1 MRILLTQLK
10 ALSLFTFIAT
20 TAFFGFSQTTINFN
34 YTGGPQSWTVP
45 NCVTSITFTI
55 AGAQGGGSAGGLG
68 ATVTGTVTVSPGQTF
83 TFSAGGMPSGTS
95 GGYGGGGSGQS
106 ANNAGNA
113 SSGGGGASTISLGG
127 SPIAVAGGGG
137 GTGGGTTDAVG
148 GSGGCGSG
156 SAGNSPF
163 GQGGGGATQSG
174 PGAGGPPWISSGN
187 YGSSG
192 SMGQGGAGATDPCYN
207 VAPGGGGGGGYYG
220 GGGGG
225 SDCFSGAPYG
235 GGSGGGGSSLVPG
248 GGGCNPGS
256 NAGNGYISITFVGG
270 LSAVASN
277 TGAYCEGESV
287 QLNSGGGTDYAW
299 TGPNGFT
306 STAQNPSLGGATM
319 AMAGVYQVV
328 VTDVNC
334 PETDTAWTTVV
345 VNAMPTVN
353 PITDQTVCHG
363 DNTAAV
369 NFSGVVST
377 AVYSWTNNNTTTG
390 LAASGNGNI
399 APFVGTAIGS
409 TGISTITVTPSTAYC
424 TGTPEVFTITVLP
437 SPTLTTSNDTTV
449 CENGTAHL
457 VATGAGGGGGPYTYH
472 WDFTPSTAATQ
483 DVMPVVPTTYT
494 VYVENSFGCISAN
507 ETINVNLHPPLA
519 GSISPYDTICP
530 GYPTDIFADVSGG
543 IGNPYNFVWSSGQS
557 QNGPTHHQFSVNPP
571 QTTLYTVT
579 ITDQCETT
587 PLVMQTQ
594 VYVAPL
600 PVPQYEILDPEQCE
614 PAVFHIV
621 NTTDPAMSQYNY
633 WYIEPQQYYVNQDT
647 IVTDTM
653 MAGLYDMQMV
663 VTSYLGCIDSVTF
676 IDAIDV
682 KPKPIA
688 NFKHSPNPVLMFNTQ
703 VLFTNY
709 SILGYTYE
717 WWFEEGYPSTS
728 TAPANVSVKF
738 PDGQTGTYDIR
749 LVTTSELGCTDTMD
763 YELIVF
769 PEVLIYAPN
778 TFTPDGDE
786 FNQHWRVYMEGI
798 DPYDFEL
805 LIYNRWGEL
814 LWESHDIE
822 VGWDGTYGGEIVPTG
837 TYTWIIRASD
847 LLNDGKYTYNGHIN
861 LLR

>member
-1 MRILLTQLK
+1 
-10 ALSLFTFIAT
+10 
-20 TAFFGFSQTTINFN
+20 
-34 YTGGPQSWTVP
+34 
-45 NCVTSITFTI
+45 
-55 AGAQGGGSAGGLG
+55 
-68 ATVTGTVTVSPGQTF
+68 
-83 TFSAGGMPSGTS
+83 
-95 GGYGGGGSGQS
+95 
-106 ANNAGNA
+106 
-113 SSGGGGASTISLGG
+113 
-127 SPIAVAGGGG
+127 
-137 GTGGGTTDAVG
+137 
-148 GSGGCGSG
+148 
-156 SAGNSPF
+156 
-163 GQGGGGATQSG
+163 
-174 PGAGGPPWISSGN
+174 
-187 YGSSG
+187 
-192 SMGQGGAGATDPCYN
+192 
-207 VAPGGGGGGGYYG
+207 
-220 GGGGG
+220 
-225 SDCFSGAPYG
+225 
-235 GGSGGGGSSLVPG
+235 
-248 GGGCNPGS
+248 
-256 NAGNGYISITFVGG
+256 
-270 LSAVASN
+270 
-277 TGAYCEGESV
+277 
-287 QLNSGGGTDYAW
+287 
-299 TGPNGFT
+299 
-306 STAQNPSLGGATM
+306 
-319 AMAGVYQVV
+319 
-328 VTDVNC
+328 
-334 PETDTAWTTVV
+334 
-345 VNAMPTVN
+345 
-353 PITDQTVCHG
+353 
-363 DNTAAV
+363 
-369 NFSGVVST
+369 
-377 AVYSWTNNNTTTG
+377 
-390 LAASGNGNI
+390 
-399 APFVGTAIGS
+399 
-409 TGISTITVTPSTAYC
+409 
-424 TGTPEVFTITVLP
+424 
-437 SPTLTTSNDTTV
+437 
-449 CENGTAHL
+449 
-457 VATGAGGGGGPYTYH
+457 
-472 WDFTPSTAATQ
+472 
-483 DVMPVVPTTYT
+483 
-494 VYVENSFGCISAN
+494 
-507 ETINVNLHPPLA
+507 
-519 GSISPYDTICP
+519 
-530 GYPTDIFADVSGG
+530 
-543 IGNPYNFVWSSGQS
+543 
-557 QNGPTHHQFSVNPP
+557 
-571 QTTLYTVT
+571 
-579 ITDQCETT
+579 
-587 PLVMQTQ
+587 MQTQ